1 MRWNIVYYLLSV
13 MFLGACSN
21 SNTDSED
28 KLFDKPWQIADEIVN
43 SIVIPEFKDNSFLIT
58 DFGAINDGIT
68 DCSKAIAEAI
78 TECNNAGG
86 GRVVVPVGTYL
97 TGAIHLKS
105 NVNLHLLE
113 GAELLFSTDRKKYL
127 PIVHSRFEG
136 MECLNYSPLIYA
148 YKQENIAITGKGK
161 INGQGKNWWRWK
173 GTWSGSVNNGFN
185 GDSKESQLTDN
196 EILTNMVAN
205 NTPLEERVFGEG
217 HFLRPS
223 FIQPYLCK
231 NVLIEDIEIVESPMW
246 IIHPVLSENVTIRR
260 VKIESLGP
268 NNDGCDPE
276 CCKNVLI
283 KDCYFNTGDDCIAI
297 KSGRN
302 NDGRRIGKACENI
315 VIRNC
320 TMVEGHGGVVM
331 GSEISGNIRNVF
343 AENCIMD
350 SPNLERAIRIKSN
363 SLRGGVVEHI
373 YVRNMEVKQVREAI
387 LKINMFYS
395 DEKGANIPIVRNILL
410 DNVNGYQSKYGIWI
424 DAYKE
429 QPVKNILIKNSNFS
443 KVEKDNFI
451 NNAENLIT
459 QDVVINGEK
468 INK

>member
-1 MRWNIVYYLLSV
+1 
-13 MFLGACSN
+13 MFLSACSN

-43 SIVIPEFKDNSFLIT
+43 SIVIPEFKDNSYLIT

-173 GTWSGSVNNGFN
+173 GTWSGSVNNGYN

-231 NVLIEDIEIVESPMW
+231 NVLIEDIEIIESPMW

-373 YVRNMEVKQVREAI
+373 YVRNIEVKQVREAI

-395 DEKGANIPIVRNILL
+395 EEKGGNIPIVRNILL

-451 NNAENLIT
+451 RNAENLIT
-459 QDVVINGEK
+459 QNVVINGEK